1 MEAPQMTTETL
12 HNGMKLLQSEEFQK
26 LGQDSVLLANFAAP
40 RRFSRLL
47 DLGCGTGALSLAL
60 YRPDLKITGLE
71 LQEGA
76 AELFRQSIALNDVSI
91 EVRVGDLR
99 EIRSIFKHG
108 SFDYAVCNP
117 PYFVEGAG
125 KASAGEARAT
135 ARTDS
140 GASIEEV
147 AVALSF
153 VLHDGGKCAI
163 VFRPERLWALLG
175 AMQRVRLT
183 PKRMRFVHQSA
194 DKRPSAVLLE
204 CRKGSAEGIVVEPPF
219 LCCDEHG
226 EYTDEYRKVYN
237 L

>member
-1 MEAPQMTTETL
+1 MEAPQMTTEIL
-12 HNGMKLLQSEEFQK
+12 HNGMKLLQSDEFQK
-26 LGQDSVLLANFAAP
+26 LGQDSVLLADFAAP

-47 DLGCGTGALSLAL
+47 DLGCGTGALALAL
-60 YRPDLKITGLE
+60 YRPDLKVTGLE

-76 AELFRQSIALNDVSI
+76 AELFRQSIALNEVPI

-99 EIRSIFKHG
+99 EIRSIFTHG

-117 PYFVEGAG
+117 PYFAAGTG
-125 KASAGEARAT
+125 KASAGEARAA
-135 ARTDS
+135 ARSDR

-153 VLHDGGKCAI
+153 VLHDGGKCAL

-194 DKRPSAVLLE
+194 HKRPSAVLLE
-204 CRKGSAEGIVVEPPF
+204 CRKGSADGLVVEPPF
-219 LCCDEHG
+219 LCCDERG
-226 EYTDEYRKVYN
+226 AYTEEYRRIYN